1 MQEPK
6 TLKDL
11 KTYYPAIRYGSEC
24 MEEETVGST
33 DWINKFNLMN
43 LIIAHIKYMRREG
56 RDYYYSN
63 IDEKSAIPKLME
75 IFNLNE
81 EDVK

>member
-1 MQEPK
+1 MQPK
-6 TLKDL
+6 TIKDFEKESRSEVKLRTETKEIIIDYLIKESRLKQ
-11 KTYYPAIRYGSEC
+11 
-24 MEEETVGST
+24 
-33 DWINKFNLMN
+33 
-43 LIIAHIKYMRREG
+43 LIIAHIKYMRRSG
-56 RDYYYSN
+56 RDLYFQN